1 MKESLLKLLK
11 IIQGE
16 RDRRRKLYGEVKKD
30 RRTTTETATEESDKQ
45 KKSDKNLG
53 SALKLNEIFTQTFGE
68 VDRISDGFDS
78 EAKQSYQSIKDEFE
92 EIFKRSELLSD
103 DKSDI
108 LSSDAFSTPTTT
120 YGSTQT
126 SIEKVNKVFDTNPQ
140 YIFKNVLN
148 MLDTF
153 KEEVKKID

>member
-16 RDRRRKLYGEVKKD
+16 RDRRRKLYGEVKKEG
-30 RRTTTETATEESDKQ
+30 RTATATTENTDEQ

-78 EAKQSYQSIKDEFE
+78 EAKQSYLSIKDEFE
-92 EIFKRSELLSD
+92 EIFKHPEFMGD
-103 DKSDI
+103 DKSDV